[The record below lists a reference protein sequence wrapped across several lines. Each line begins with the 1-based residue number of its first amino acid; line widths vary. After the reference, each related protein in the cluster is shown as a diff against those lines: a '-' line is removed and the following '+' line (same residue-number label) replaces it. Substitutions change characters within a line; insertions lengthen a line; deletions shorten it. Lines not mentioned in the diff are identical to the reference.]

1 MSGMTCNVSIAVATI
16 ALVSV
21 TGTSFAAD
29 AFGTDSARELSAEL
43 ATVAHSQP
51 LMAQNDPAAAVVA
64 GQGEAGATGATGATG
79 ASGTAG
85 ATGTAGAA
93 QPADAASIVPEQA
106 ERFGAKN
113 SLRLA
118 FEGDW
123 IYNWG
128 EANQAQG
135 RVGLQWFVFDNVE
148 LAIYGT
154 LNYVWQPR
162 EDAFGGGFD
171 MQLRWHFIS
180 EQDWSVFAEVGGG
193 ILGTTEPVPA
203 NGSDFNFTPNVG
215 FGATYAIN
223 PTTRLYAGV
232 RWFHISN
239 AGLYAKNPGR
249 DSSSVWLGLSFKL

>member
-16 ALVSV
+16 ALTTL
-21 TGTSFAAD
+21 TGTSIAAD
-29 AFGTDSARELSAEL
+29 AFGADPTRELAAEL
-43 ATVAHSQP
+43 VAVAQSP
-51 LMAQNDPAAAVVA
+51 SLLAQNDPAAAGSA
-64 GQGEAGATGATGATG
+64 TETGAATH
-79 ASGTAG
+79 S
-85 ATGTAGAA
+85 GAA
-93 QPADAASIVPEQA
+93 TPADAATPAGAASIAPEQT

-128 EANQAQG
+128 EANQVQG

-148 LAIYGT
+148 LAIFGT

-180 EQDWSVFAEVGGG
+180 EQDWSIFAEVGGG

-223 PTTRLYAGV
+223 STTRLYAGV